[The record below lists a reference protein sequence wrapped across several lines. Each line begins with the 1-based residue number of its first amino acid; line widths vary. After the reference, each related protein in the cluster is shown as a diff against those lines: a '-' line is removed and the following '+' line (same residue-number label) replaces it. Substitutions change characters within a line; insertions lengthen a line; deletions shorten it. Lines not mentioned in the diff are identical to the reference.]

1 MIGTGLKAKEKMTG
15 PRPAGRRWTRADDNQ
30 LRVLVNSG
38 MKAALIAQ
46 KMKRTIGAIHS
57 RKSTLKAKRK

>member
-1 MIGTGLKAKEKMTG
+1 MTG
-15 PRPAGRRWTRADDNQ
+15 PQPAGSPWTRADDNQ
-30 LRVLVNSG
+30 LRVLLNSG

-57 RKSTLKAKRK
+57 RKSTLKAKEK